1 VKNNSNEPGLLP
13 AGRAGR
19 WWVLLLAVLLAVG
32 VGIAHLIQWQR
43 GLRGHELLQFFTIY
57 LAVPLAAAMLL
68 LFAYL
73 RQPPRR

>member
-1 VKNNSNEPGLLP
+1 MSDDSNKPGLLP

-19 WWVLLLAVLLAVG
+19 WWLLLLAVLLVVG
-32 VGIAHLIQWQR
+32 VGIAHLIQWQH

-57 LAVPLAAAMLL
+57 LAVPLALGMLL

-73 RQPPRR
+73 RQPPQR